1 MSQKICGE
9 NGIWRIHDFKSNKKS
24 YILEYIDEIESHNC
38 PLTEWFKD
46 NYYILSSDNKFKKN
60 KDYSFND
67 IKKYI
72 KNHNYNEDLK
82 LAIFNQSKFRFQND
96 MDIKKSNKSILN
108 NKERQI
114 LANKTQIIKDY
125 KDCKEKKNY
134 CYDFDNIDSIK
145 RLYNFL
151 NIKNKKDIIVNN
163 LHKKY
168 PIIIDIIQL
177 EIDIGNITNDD
188 IKLDGLKKEFKLLQK
203 EIKTTINNI
212 LNLKDDYNDYLESKL
227 TNMEIQLYLD
237 YIDDST
243 IGDKNDNYAK
253 YDHKMNVWDIYG
265 EDTIFSSFKN
275 NQEFKRCIDE
285 KMTKNS
291 NKYYDKIEYDNFMK
305 SIENSNDNFL
315 DIMDEDDINM
325 IENICKSFEELT
337 PFDIMDCLEKI
348 NIDPILTKKIC
359 NGSIILQ
366 SVDVLLIV
374 LTFFGIHINSDNI
387 NDKNV
392 EKVEDLVGRITPYVQ
407 KILRKILDMGEY
419 FESNHCDNGVSNTTK
434 VLKKFYHTLFDT
446 KKSISYPFS
455 DYKIKW
461 KWFKDFNNPIGK
473 VILLVF
479 VAFIFAQIVKLFTMK
494 GEALQK

>member
-1 MSQKICGE
+1 MDEINCGE

-38 PLTEWFKD
+38 PLTEWFID
-46 NYYILSSDNKFKKN
+46 DYYILSSDNKFKKN
-60 KDYSFND
+60 TDYSFND

-82 LAIFNQSKFRFQND
+82 LAISDQSKFRFQND

-125 KDCKEKKNY
+125 KDCKKKVNY
-134 CYDFDNIDSIK
+134 CYNFDNTNSIK

-151 NIKNKKDIIVNN
+151 NIKNKKDIIINN

-168 PIIIDIIQL
+168 PILIDIIQL

-188 IKLDGLKKEFKLLQK
+188 IKLDGLKNEFKLLQK

-212 LNLKDDYNDYLESKL
+212 LNLKDDYLESKL

-237 YIDDST
+237 FIDNST
-243 IGDKNDNYAK
+243 ISNNNFGKNDIN
-253 YDHKMNVWDIYG
+253 MNPWDINNF
-265 EDTIFSSFKN
+265 ETIYSSFKKN
-275 NQEFKRCIDE
+275 DVFKNCINE

-291 NKYYDKIEYDNFMK
+291 KKYYNKTEYDNFMK
-305 SIENSNDNFL
+305 KIKDSNGNFL
-315 DIMDEDDINM
+315 DDMDDPDDIET

-337 PFDIMDCLEKI
+337 PTDIMNCLEQI
-348 NIDPILTKKIC
+348 NIDPILKDKIC
-359 NGSIILQ
+359 DGTITLQ

-374 LTFFGIHINSDNI
+374 LSFFGIHINSNNVNDDNV
-387 NDKNV
+387 K
-392 EKVEDLVGRITPYVQ
+392 KVEHLVVRITPCVQ
-407 KILRKILDMGEY
+407 KILRKILEMA
-419 FESNHCDNGVSNTTK
+419 ESIEGKYCDKISNTTK
-434 VLKKFYHTLFDT
+434 ILVTFYNTLFHTRDPI
-446 KKSISYPFS
+446 KYPFS
-455 DYKIKW
+455 DYSIKW
-461 KWFKDFNNPIGK
+461 KWFKDFNNPTGK

-479 VAFIFAQIVKLFTMK
+479 VAFIFTQIVKLFTMR